1 MFVNSLLAEF
11 WYGLFIGVK
20 ERFKRFCMIKK
31 RKEVYKRLIV
41 GCRNNITL
49 KNSISNSGYCRY
61 KDVVTGIYE
70 STSKQRRSKQ
80 LKNLIEKVAAL

>member
-11 WYGLFIGVK
+11 WYGLFIVVR

-41 GCRNNITL
+41 GRRNNITL
-49 KNSISNSGYCRY
+49 KIRF
-61 KDVVTGIYE
+61 KIVVIVDIKMSSLEYMYQLL
-70 STSKQRRSKQ
+70 SKGEV
-80 LKNLIEKVAAL
+80 NN